1 MTDKNKNTWKRY
13 GNKLPS
19 NDKECFY
26 CKGKLWHDNRTT
38 DHLVPKSRGGIL
50 SNDNKVFAC
59 KRCNS
64 FKKDYD
70 VEMFHGMVKFYIS
83 EKEKEFRQS
92 IEYYTEIKKNL
103 DKLIDNRVG
112 KAKKSI
118 PGNKKRG

>member
-1 MTDKNKNTWKRY
+1 MTKKNDKTWKRY

-19 NDKECFY
+19 NDRECFY
-26 CKGKLWHDNRTT
+26 CNGKLWHDNRTT

-59 KRCNS
+59 KRCNA

-70 VEMFHGMVKFYIS
+70 VEMFHGMVKFYIA
-83 EKEKEFRQS
+83 EKEKEFKAS
-92 IEYYTEIKKNL
+92 IEYYTTIKENL
-103 DKLIDNRVG
+103 DALMKNRNNG

-118 PGNKKRG
+118 PSDKE